1 MTLDEMRAAV
11 RHDLQDNT
19 EPYRWGDD
27 FLARA
32 INEAETEA
40 CRRARRIT
48 DSTSALTRV
57 SFRIGDPACKL
68 DPRIMFVRRL
78 KIVGETR
85 PLPKTNVRELDC
97 EFSGWE
103 DDTGWPSAWLND
115 KQQGY
120 LHLDRIPEEAIEAR
134 LIVNRVPLKAMAE
147 GLWKRGA
154 GSAVEEKRTIDNSN
168 MALLVE

>member
-19 EPYRWGDD
+19 KPYRWGDD
-27 FLARA
+27 FLTRA

-40 CRRARRIT
+40 CRRARLIT

-78 KIVGETR
+78 KIVGETDR
-85 PLPKTNVRELDC
+85 KSTR
-97 EFSGWE
+97 
-103 DDTGWPSAWLND
+103 LNSSHHSIS
-115 KQQGY
+115 Y
-120 LHLDRIPEEAIEAR
+120 A
-134 LIVNRVPLKAMAE
+134 VFCLK
-147 GLWKRGA
+147 K
-154 GSAVEEKRTIDNSN
+154 KKK
-168 MALLVE
+168 